1 VRDHWRE
8 LGFWRWW
15 WGNRVP
21 FVVKSLLALV
31 ALGALVA
38 GGWFAAQ
45 KLPSAN
51 ASNGASKT
59 IVTTVER
66 VVTVHAADRVV
77 VKKVPVI
84 QKVYVANNAGGPKT
98 VTRTR
103 TALATQTVV
112 RTVAARQA
120 RPVTVTTLRARTI
133 TVRQT
138 RTVTTKSPP
147 VTTVQWKVITI
158 VEKRPVTVTVT
169 VTNPS
174 P

>member
-1 VRDHWRE
+1 MRDHWRE

-15 WGNRVP
+15 WRNRVP
-21 FVVKSLLALV
+21 FAVKSLLALV
-31 ALGALVA
+31 ALGAIVA

-66 VVTVHAADRVV
+66 IVTVHSRGTVV
-77 VKKVPVI
+77 VKREPVI
-84 QKVYVANNAGGPKT
+84 HKVYVANTAGGPKT

-103 TALATQTVV
+103 TTLATQTVV
-112 RTVAARQA
+112 RTVAGRQA
-120 RPVTVTTLRARTI
+120 RPVTVTLQARTI
-133 TVRQT
+133 TVRQM

-147 VTTVQWKVITI
+147 VTTVQWKVITV
-158 VEKRPVTVTVT
+158 VEKQPVTVTVT

>member
-1 VRDHWRE
+1 MRDHWRE

-15 WGNRVP
+15 WRNRVP
-21 FVVKSLLALV
+21 FAVKSLLALV
-31 ALGALVA
+31 ALGAIVA

-66 VVTVHAADRVV
+66 IVTVHSRGTVV
-77 VKKVPVI
+77 VKRVPVI
-84 QKVYVANNAGGPKT
+84 HKVYVANTAGGPKT
-98 VTRTR
+98 VTRT
-103 TALATQTVV
+103 TLATQTVV
-112 RTVAARQA
+112 RTVAGRQA
-120 RPVTVTTLRARTI
+120 RPVTVTLQARTI

-147 VTTVQWKVITI
+147 VTTVQWKVITV
-158 VEKRPVTVTVT
+158 VEKQPVTVTVT